1 MGPRL
6 DDDYLTRCARV
17 VWLHVSVDACKT
29 KRKEHSL
36 QRPKPMH
43 LHCMGACKQLGLGCN
58 QCHCTHMHNTLSQYI
73 VIAHSYVHSYSVYMW
88 NCKNVYLGL
97 RYYHVHG
104 TSLYLY
110 VVHIHRGASAVSAFR
125 RDPAHVQVVI
135 PQLHNMTKCLHL
147 KLLMGSW

>member
-1 MGPRL
+1 MGLRL

-36 QRPKPMH
+36 QRPKTMH
-43 LHCMGACKQLGLGCN
+43 LALHGCMQAGLGCN
-58 QCHCTHMHNTLSQYI
+58 KCHCTHTHNTLSQYI
-73 VIAHSYVHSYSVYMW
+73 VITHSYVHSYSVYMW